1 MKFGN
6 HWARL
11 RALAALC
18 VLAATGACGTKGPL
32 VLPPPEVRNAG
43 RAPEAPGTA
52 SPNRS
57 DDSNRTSS
65 SAPAKNTP

>member
-18 VLAATGACGTKGPL
+18 VLASTGACGTKGAL

-43 RAPEAPGTA
+43 RAPDAPSAA
-52 SPNRS
+52 SPIRS
-57 DDSNRTSS
+57 DDSNRTPS
-65 SAPAKNTP
+65 SAPAKHTP